1 MNINQLLLEACS
13 SLLAVVVALM
23 TNHILIR
30 MKHRPRLLILW
41 GILKL
46 LLSMCKIIK
55 IIKALIFIH
64 NCCYKA
70 KSFSHQKNN
79 SPFLIL
85 VATEAMR
92 KIQYKHGQPL
102 FSSICN
108 LWFKKSCSTKIKPL
122 FHVISL
128 EAVIKCSM

>member
-64 NCCYKA
+64 NCCYKELQSSE
-70 KSFSHQKNN
+70 KQFIL
-79 SPFLIL
+79 SPPC
-85 VATEAMR
+85 ATEAMR
-92 KIQYKHGQPL
+92 KMQYKHGQPL

>member
-55 IIKALIFIH
+55 IIKALIYSFIT
-64 NCCYKA
+64 A
-70 KSFSHQKNN
+70 AIKSFSHQKSN
-79 SPFLIL
+79 SSSLLL